1 VLLLGVLDGLLVAI
15 AVSLGLLVRQFAR
28 PQLQALGRVGDG
40 HDYAPLHPN
49 APARPV
55 PGLLVLRPEEPLF
68 FANAEPV
75 LDAARARLAAAPG
88 VRALVL
94 SLEASPDL
102 DGTAIEALGQF
113 AQAVAA
119 QGRLLRLARLKE
131 PALAVLR
138 LADLPG
144 LQPELLSGSSV
155 DAVVNALQADI
166 ALR

>member
-1 VLLLGVLDGLLVAI
+1 
-15 AVSLGLLVRQFAR
+15 
-28 PQLQALGRVGDG
+28 
-40 HDYAPLHPN
+40 
-49 APARPV
+49 
-55 PGLLVLRPEEPLF
+55 LLVLRPEEPLF

-75 LDAARARLAAAPG
+75 LDAARVRLAAEPG

-131 PALAVLR
+131 PALAVLQ
-138 LADLPG
+138 LANLPG
-144 LQPELLSGSSV
+144 LPANHLSGSSV
-155 DAVVNALQADI
+155 DAVVTALQADI